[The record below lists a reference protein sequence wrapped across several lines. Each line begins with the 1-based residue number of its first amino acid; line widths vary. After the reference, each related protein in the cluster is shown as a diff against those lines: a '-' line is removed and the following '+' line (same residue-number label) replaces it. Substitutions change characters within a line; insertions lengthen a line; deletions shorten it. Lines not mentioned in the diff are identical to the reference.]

1 MKNERKRTFLL
12 ITIPILALFVC
23 FNTIP
28 LIRGVI
34 YSFTNF
40 KGFGTYDWVGLR
52 NYIDLFSDPRVGGSY
67 LFTFKLAICATIVT
81 NVISLILAL
90 GLNSKIRAKGFF
102 RAAYFLPNVLGA
114 LVVGYVFQYLFTYI
128 LPAVGEMVG
137 SEALSSS
144 MLSNENTAWIAIM
157 IVCCWQNIAMNTIIY
172 ISGLQTVPEDVYE
185 AGSLDGATGWKQF
198 RHLTFPLII
207 PFFTINMVLC
217 VKNFLMVFDQIMAMT
232 KGGPAQSTESI
243 SYLIYNNGMSGGQ
256 FGFRSANAVIFFI
269 VFVAISA
276 AQNSISGI
284 LSLPSKW
291 SLSNFAQAMEVTDFW
306 RSLGNSVLITV
317 VTVVLCILLHS
328 MLGYAIGRNRSHSKF
343 YKFVYLFVVSGM
355 FVPFA
360 ILMMPLAKQTAELH
374 LANWAGVIILYVVF
388 YMPMNVLLY
397 SGYLVNIPIALE
409 EAARVDGANTWR
421 TYWKVIFPIMKPM
434 HATVAIITALAVWN
448 DVMTPLVI
456 MSGTGQNTLPLAQ
469 LNFQTQFGT
478 NYNLAFASYLLALI
492 PILIFYVICQKQ
504 IINGVVNGAVK

>member
-40 KGFGTYDWVGLR
+40 KGFGTYEWVGVR
-52 NYIDLFSDPRVGGSY
+52 NYLDLFTDSRVGGSY
-67 LFTFKLAICATIVT
+67 IFTFKLAICATIVT

-128 LPAVGEMVG
+128 LPVLGEVIG
-137 SEALSSS
+137 SKTLSSS
-144 MLSNENTAWIAIM
+144 MLSSENTAWIAIM

-185 AGSLDGATGWKQF
+185 AGSLDGATGWKRF

-232 KGGPAQSTESI
+232 QGGPAQSTESI
-243 SYLIYNNGMSGGQ
+243 SYLIYNNGMKGGS
-256 FGFRSANAVIFFI
+256 FGYQSANAVIFFI
-269 VFVAISA
+269 VIVVISA
-276 AQNSISGI
+276 VQMSIS
-284 LSLPSKW
+284 SRK
-291 SLSNFAQAMEVTDFW
+291 
-306 RSLGNSVLITV
+306 
-317 VTVVLCILLHS
+317 
-328 MLGYAIGRNRSHSKF
+328 
-343 YKFVYLFVVSGM
+343 
-355 FVPFA
+355 
-360 ILMMPLAKQTAELH
+360 
-374 LANWAGVIILYVVF
+374 
-388 YMPMNVLLY
+388 
-397 SGYLVNIPIALE
+397 E
-409 EAARVDGANTWR
+409 E
-421 TYWKVIFPIMKPM
+421 
-434 HATVAIITALAVWN
+434 
-448 DVMTPLVI
+448 
-456 MSGTGQNTLPLAQ
+456 Q
-469 LNFQTQFGT
+469 L
-478 NYNLAFASYLLALI
+478 
-492 PILIFYVICQKQ
+492 
-504 IINGVVNGAVK
+504 